1 MKLSTQTDVL
11 ARRLG
16 DEEAVRILAKV
27 GYDCID
33 WSFFPMTNS
42 SGPWCRDDWREH
54 AQQMRALQDELCIT
68 ANQAHAPFP
77 SSRGDEEFDTMIRKW
92 ILRSMEAAAI
102 MGVRN
107 IIVHPM
113 QHLPYHKNAQELF
126 DMNVEFYRSLIPYC
140 EQFGIRV
147 CAENMWQYDEKRG
160 YIVDS
165 VCSRPEEFCALLD
178 AVDSPWIVGCL
189 DIGHCALVGQDP
201 ADFIRAMGPDR
212 LQALHVHDVDH
223 KHDCHTMPF
232 TQKLDWESICAAL
245 GEIGY
250 TGELTFE
257 ADNTLAAF
265 PNELLDAAAA
275 MMACTGRYLISR
287 VDAHRS

>member
-16 DEEAVRILAKV
+16 DEEAVRILAGV

-140 EQFGIRV
+140 EKFGIRV
-147 CAENMWQYDEKRG
+147 
-160 YIVDS
+160 
-165 VCSRPEEFCALLD
+165 
-178 AVDSPWIVGCL
+178 
-189 DIGHCALVGQDP
+189 
-201 ADFIRAMGPDR
+201 
-212 LQALHVHDVDH
+212 
-223 KHDCHTMPF
+223 
-232 TQKLDWESICAAL
+232 
-245 GEIGY
+245 
-250 TGELTFE
+250 
-257 ADNTLAAF
+257 
-265 PNELLDAAAA
+265 
-275 MMACTGRYLISR
+275 
-287 VDAHRS
+287 